1 MERLLRILSSLVLLP
16 QTAMVLLWSHLY
28 ALVLRFWDCR
38 VPHFFLGINPW
49 LWEVNPLLFLPI
61 WNFYLCMDILFF
73 FLRRAMWHLV
83 QKNINR
89 MERQILLLE
98 TPNTPQNVN
107 WYFCLF
113 LYFIRAL
120 WKCDICLGVFSC
132 AYGLIATTEAL
143 SPLARQLF
151 FLKIVFGMNCL
162 SLV

>member
-38 VPHFFLGINPW
+38 VPHFVLGINPW

-61 WNFYLCMDILFF
+61 WNFYLCMDIFVF
-73 FLRRAMWHLV
+73 VFLRRAMWHFV
-83 QKNINR
+83 KKNRNR

-107 WYFCLF
+107 RYFCFFCTSSELFENVIYAWVYSAVLMGLLLPLKLF
-113 LYFIRAL
+113 LHWQGNY
-120 WKCDICLGVFSC
+120 S
-132 AYGLIATTEAL
+132 
-143 SPLARQLF
+143 
-151 FLKIVFGMNCL
+151 FLK
-162 SLV
+162 